1 MIFMESILS
10 HPAFQSAIAPFAASL
25 LVALVLRRAGS
36 RWQGFAI
43 LAGWLAVVG
52 LAMGFQFDP
61 LTSTR
66 KIVLLSAIL
75 PLIALVL
82 EQPPLEAR
90 TRSSVMAGL
99 SAAAMLWILWP
110 VLARA
115 GLAEALPQA
124 VGLLTYVVFVVLA
137 FGRLARGRVEPLG
150 GTALALSLGTGGAAI
165 LGASALYG
173 QLGFALAAA
182 SGGLILA
189 WLIRPHLSA
198 LGSMAAM
205 AVAVPLA
212 FIGAAGIVYAD
223 LSWWV
228 LPCLALV
235 PVAVWVGWKPIGN
248 MKSVWGR
255 MILVTLAGLI
265 PALLGVWIS
274 WQSSGDMVY

>member
-1 MIFMESILS
+1 MDSMASILA
-10 HPAFQSAIAPFAASL
+10 HPAFQSAVAPFAASL
-25 LVALVLRRAGS
+25 LMALLLRRAGV
-36 RWQGFAI
+36 RWQGLAV

-52 LAMGFQFDP
+52 LAVGFQFEP

-66 KIVLLSAIL
+66 KIVLLSVLL
-75 PLIALVL
+75 PVLALGL
-82 EQPPLEAR
+82 EWSPLTIR
-90 TRSSVMAGL
+90 TRLAVLAGL
-99 SAAAMLWILWP
+99 ACAAMLWILWP
-110 VLARA
+110 VLART

-124 VGLLTYVVFVVLA
+124 AGLLAYVVFVVLA
-137 FGRLARGRVEPLG
+137 FGLLARNRVEPLG
-150 GTALALSLGTGGAAI
+150 GAALAMSLGTGGAAI

-182 SGGLILA
+182 SGGLILP
-189 WLIRPHLSA
+189 WLMRPHLPV

-205 AVAVPLA
+205 AVAIPLA

-235 PVAVWVGWKPIGN
+235 PVAARLGWKFIGN
-248 MKSVWGR
+248 MESVWGR
-255 MILVTLAGLI
+255 MILVTLAGLL

-274 WQSSGDMVY
+274 WQSSGDMIY